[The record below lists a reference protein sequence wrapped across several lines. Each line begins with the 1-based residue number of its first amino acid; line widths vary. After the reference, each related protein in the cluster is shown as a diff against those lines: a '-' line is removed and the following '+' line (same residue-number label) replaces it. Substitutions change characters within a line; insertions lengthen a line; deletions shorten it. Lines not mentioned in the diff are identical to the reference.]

1 MNTSSAEGGDK
12 ISDYVKTFYEDP
24 PLLFRNFSD
33 RQIKEFTEL
42 AVISEFEKNGVIM
55 KESEEVVMAYLVLEG
70 SVSVWKD
77 SIQIITLAKGELIG
91 ETFIF
96 PDNYRIANVIASVDC
111 TLLRF
116 DRKKVLDFLT
126 HKPRKLT
133 KLLTRNLILI
143 QGSKL
148 AYMNKQLIT
157 LKKRLVNNK

>member
-1 MNTSSAEGGDK
+1 MNTSSAEGDDK
-12 ISDYVKTFYEDP
+12 ISDCVKTFYEDP
-24 PLLFRNFSD
+24 PLLFKNFNNG
-33 RQIKEFTEL
+33 QIKEFTEL
-42 AVISEFEKNGVIM
+42 AVVREFKKNEVIM
-55 KESEEVVMAYLVLEG
+55 KESEEVITAYLVLEG

-77 SIQIITLAKGELIG
+77 SIQIITLAQGELVG

-111 TLLRF
+111 TLLCF
-116 DRKKVLDFLT
+116 DRNKVLDFLT

-148 AYMNKQLIT
+148 GYMNRQLIT
-157 LKKRLVNNK
+157 LKKRLSNNK